1 MLIKREKLVYV
12 NLHEFVYTPGALE
25 AFLLSTDPKQDVII
39 DWEVPNLDQKESDAN
54 RGVGN
59 KQANQGV
66 GNKHREQPSTASKF
80 PTLVD
85 STADFVKQHSFAVQI
100 RRWTNTGSSAGV
112 SITKIRQQLLDKVPG
127 LKQYGISLSTV
138 RRLFQAPNR
147 GNIASQKYKALID
160 VRIGVK
166 KNNYREYHQDSHY
179 LFTQNKQGREFCTL
193 LGSDA
198 CILSMD
204 DMTKIKVGTP
214 AVSRYHQVRR
224 LFASTD
230 MLNLSDHDFALPNY
244 LLSVSRY
251 MYLEQMND
259 ESDDSDLPTY
269 KISLEKLGLRDIV
282 VNTWSF
288 DDVDILFHGDNL

>member
-1 MLIKREKLVYV
+1 M
-12 NLHEFVYTPGALE
+12 
-25 AFLLSTDPKQDVII
+25 
-39 DWEVPNLDQKESDAN
+39 
-54 RGVGN
+54 
-59 KQANQGV
+59 
-66 GNKHREQPSTASKF
+66 
-80 PTLVD
+80 
-85 STADFVKQHSFAVQI
+85 
-100 RRWTNTGSSAGV
+100 
-112 SITKIRQQLLDKVPG
+112 DKVPG
-127 LKQYGISLSTV
+127 LKQHGISLSTV

-224 LFASTD
+224 LFTSTD

-282 VNTWSF
+282 VNTGSF